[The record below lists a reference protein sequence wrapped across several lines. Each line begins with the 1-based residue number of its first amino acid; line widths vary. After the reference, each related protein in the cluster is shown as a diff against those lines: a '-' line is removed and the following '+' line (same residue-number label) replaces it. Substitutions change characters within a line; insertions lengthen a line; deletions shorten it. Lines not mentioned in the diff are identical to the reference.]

1 MNETLYNALMSGQ
14 IDTTALT
21 MKIQQALDTCAE
33 AGFICTTPDNINTF
47 ALIVGGLGIVIG
59 ILACLGFQY
68 HVPEDQRDQA
78 TAESPR
84 TIPQGMRIQKG
95 TITLF
100 FAYYGHFIRA

>member
-1 MNETLYNALMSGQ
+1 MSGQ

-21 MKIQQALDTCAE
+21 MKIQQALDTCAN

-68 HVPEDQRDQA
+68 TYRKTKEIKRQQKALEQSRKEY
-78 TAESPR
+78 ESR
-84 TIPQGMRIQKG
+84 KG
-95 TITLF
+95 P
-100 FAYYGHFIRA
+100 